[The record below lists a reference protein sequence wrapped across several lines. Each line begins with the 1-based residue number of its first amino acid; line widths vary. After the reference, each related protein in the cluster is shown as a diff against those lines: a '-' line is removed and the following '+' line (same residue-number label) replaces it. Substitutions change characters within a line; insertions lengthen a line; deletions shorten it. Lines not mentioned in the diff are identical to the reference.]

1 MQPLLTQL
9 LNLDGVAVEDYCDLG
24 EQIVLEV
31 ETVKDWAI
39 CPRCGQTSHN
49 VHA

>member
-9 LNLDGVAVEDYCDLG
+9 LNLDGVAVEDYRDLG

-31 ETVKDWAI
+31 EALHK
-39 CPRCGQTSHN
+39 CGMNQINMGISLYFK
-49 VHA
+49 

>member
-9 LNLDGVAVEDYCDLG
+9 LNLEGVTVENYRDLG

-31 ETVKDWAI
+31 EAILDWADLSTL
-39 CPRCGQTSHN
+39 RSN
-49 VHA
+49 ES